1 MFIWNS
7 RVDCRVSLSHI
18 KHRTSLV
25 KLVYSYIAGR
35 LFRHLQNDCMAG
47 ADLADMSE
55 LEITRAVL

>member
-1 MFIWNS
+1 
-7 RVDCRVSLSHI
+7 VDCRVSLSHI